1 MHNPLYENE
10 YTTAF
15 SIELDK
21 VVQHTFSTLVRERNC
36 NYMYNVVTICVI

>member
-21 VVQHTFSTLVRERNC
+21 VVQLFNIVSPLLSGREIA
-36 NYMYNVVTICVI
+36 TTVIPAI